1 MTALA
6 REIKR
11 RGIKQ
16 NVLAAKMGVTPAAV
30 CLQMKTGIRM
40 VKLASR
46 YARAMNCDPRLL
58 LDF

>member
-6 REIKR
+6 REIKK

-16 NVLAAKMGVTPAAV
+16 KELAAKMGVSPAAV
-30 CLQMKTGIRM
+30 NIQMKTGIQM
-40 VKLASR
+40 AKVASR
-46 YARAMNCDPRLL
+46 YARAMNCKPHLL

>member
-16 NVLAAKMGVTPAAV
+16 KVLAAKMGVSRAAV
-30 CLQMKTGIRM
+30 CLQMKTGIQM
-40 VKLASR
+40 AKVAAK
-46 YARAMNCDPRLL
+46 YAKAINCDPRLL